1 MNQRVAE
8 RLLETYTPEELNRAL
23 DKYKENLVGIVDDEG
38 LTEEEYL
45 EAFTDAVL
53 EEFLADAYAGINAF
67 GAHAERYQGDV
78 ESAMDELYMGKARN
92 QDNGTRQTNGPNE
105 NTAGEGGV
113 RYSAEDGTIKD
124 ATELSRSDLRYL
136 LEGAQNGVL
145 PDNSYIP
152 LRRNTPEFFI
162 GVVEEHSRGSVVV
175 ENHPMVS
182 TVRHIRQN
190 MDEEDG
196 QTYGRERPHGFEPDD
211 IITISEKMG
220 DPAYIVLQN
229 NGRYAEVIS
238 FYNKRNKQV
247 LVAIDLADSSSAEP
261 KNYKYAQY
269 MNGYGGGFYNVV
281 VTQHELDSLK
291 NYLDKNEVVYS
302 KKEMNGRYQVGSGRI
317 VTVTHDTPFIE
328 DIITEQQP
336 GVKEISAQDRSK
348 EAAGDSEEW
357 VSWENFSPAE
367 MVQAQVEGRYDNETR
382 MVRVPKPAETTDA
395 QKAKSQAVEKTK
407 EGKSK
412 FSADDLSAMEE
423 ELEMRQSQNFQDRL
437 MEDGGSAAWVANQ
450 KRIEVLGR
458 RTVQTPEDAPCAH
471 LYAPGRTL
479 ENVENFMEILLTF
492 PKKCV

>member
-1 MNQRVAE
+1 MAE

-92 QDNGTRQTNGPNE
+92 QDNGTRQTNGPNKYSYGGE
-105 NTAGEGGV
+105 NSGIANIQTLANAKELFAQGVDEETIRQETGWFKSYDGGWRFEVNDSEMKVLKNLTSPMFYGVPYTVTFNIRDKGAEQYQYLIDFKENKTPGLSNTAV
-113 RYSAEDGTIKD
+113 KNLLPADQVSYEDTIAPID
-124 ATELSRSDLRYL
+124 
-136 LEGAQNGVL
+136 
-145 PDNSYIP
+145 
-152 LRRNTPEFFI
+152 
-162 GVVEEHSRGSVVV
+162 
-175 ENHPMVS
+175 EN
-182 TVRHIRQN
+182 
-190 MDEEDG
+190 
-196 QTYGRERPHGFEPDD
+196 
-211 IITISEKMG
+211 
-220 DPAYIVLQN
+220 
-229 NGRYAEVIS
+229 
-238 FYNKRNKQV
+238 
-247 LVAIDLADSSSAEP
+247 
-261 KNYKYAQY
+261 
-269 MNGYGGGFYNVV
+269 
-281 VTQHELDSLK
+281 
-291 NYLDKNEVVYS
+291 
-302 KKEMNGRYQVGSGRI
+302 
-317 VTVTHDTPFIE
+317 
-328 DIITEQQP
+328 
-336 GVKEISAQDRSK
+336 VKA
-348 EAAGDSEEW
+348 EEW

-382 MVRVPKPAETTDA
+382 MVRVPKKAETTDS
-395 QKAKSQAVEKTK
+395 QKAKSQAVEKTS

-450 KRIEVLGR
+450 KRIEVLR
-458 RTVQTPEDAPCAH
+458 QQLKRDPEGAACAH